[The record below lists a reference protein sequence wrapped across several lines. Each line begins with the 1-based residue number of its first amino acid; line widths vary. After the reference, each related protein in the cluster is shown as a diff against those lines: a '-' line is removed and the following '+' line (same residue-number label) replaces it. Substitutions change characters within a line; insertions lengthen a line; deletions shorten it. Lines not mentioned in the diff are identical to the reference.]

1 MKINTWIF
9 YCCLLSQPCY
19 ALSETDG
26 SGVVIE
32 YDCQYEVALSPS
44 IQFAIRK
51 YDPDFVMWTGKD
63 YPADLCKN
71 SAISRWESPGA
82 VMGKFTG
89 HYIGAVLAGHNKT
102 HEIAIMVMRKI
113 VDSFSAPL
121 ETVEK
126 AQKRAAWMFYRVVEV
141 YRVPLQSAGAEP
153 TRHVPSFSLAHEQTW
168 TGDINLSHDFVINRA
183 SGTALRF
190 HWDKAKNQF
199 IPQ

>member
-1 MKINTWIF
+1 MKRNVWIL
-9 YCCLLSQPCY
+9 YCCLLSQPCF
-19 ALSETDG
+19 ALSGAAG

-32 YDCQYEVALSPS
+32 YDCQYEVAFSPS
-44 IQFAIRK
+44 INFAIRK

-71 SAISRWESPGA
+71 SAVSRWESPGA

-89 HYIGAVLAGHNKT
+89 HYIEAVLSGHNKT
-102 HEIAIMVMRKI
+102 HEIVIAVVRKI
-113 VDSFSAPL
+113 VDSFSAPP

-141 YRVPLQSAGAEP
+141 YKAPLQSVGIKPAKYI
-153 TRHVPSFSLAHEQTW
+153 PSFSLVHERTW
-168 TGDINLSHDFVINRA
+168 TGDISLSHDFVINRS
-183 SGTALRF
+183 SGPALRF
-190 HWDKAKNQF
+190 HWDKTKNQF